1 MEFNMGVQVE
11 LGEFVAVPQY
21 AASFAD
27 MAEMQAMIFRAH
39 LIQALVIEH
48 LTLLALIGAMTMPQT
63 MPHDAEFQT
72 PFAGYNFFP
81 ETGSSSQ
88 QNRTERVF
96 QRTFYQPQ
104 ESTKAQYSPPPSPKI
119 TPEATPETLAFIRK
133 IVPGAKNG
141 DPYSFLGLTSAAT
154 TEEVRKAY
162 KKSVLKFHPDKFAG
176 DKQAEEAFKVVQGA
190 YEMIIPPTEKPLS

>member
-1 MEFNMGVQVE
+1 MEFNMGMQVE

-27 MAEMQAMIFRAH
+27 VAEMQAMVFRAQ

-63 MPHDAEFQT
+63 MPHDAEFH
-72 PFAGYNFFP
+72 PFAGYNVFQ

-88 QNRTERVF
+88 QKRTERVF

-104 ESTKAQYSPPPSPKI
+104 ESTKSEYTPPPAPKI
-119 TPEATPETLAFIRK
+119 TPEATPETLAFIQK

-162 KKSVLKFHPDKFAG
+162 KKIVLKFHPDKHAG

-190 YEMIIPPTEKPLS
+190 YEMIIPPNEQPLS